1 MYHQPKL
8 DFGESAEVEAAA
20 EKRLRAERAAAF
32 ERAAVSIGIR
42 PGELGYR
49 LAGALGVYVDSPSM
63 RRAGLTG
70 LRWQGTTAELAADP
84 RLAANPDSV
93 ARALRRFVRA
103 GFVSTEVVT
112 DDRGRKSGVCVCLNM
127 RAIHAAAASC
137 RDHRR
142 PVEPPPQP
150 PARVSGAQPGA
161 VSGADAGADP
171 GAVSGAS
178 TPHYIPVLPKPT
190 VNPLPRVSRANSG
203 GAGVVSNQDWPT
215 QDWATIA
222 ERLRAVGLERVR
234 VAIDAALE
242 AGLDPAAVGTLLD
255 EYAANVARLRS
266 PGAILERIRS
276 GCWPVPIRTAADV
289 AAAAQARAAQS
300 QTLAFER
307 ARSEAIRRARAR
319 GEELDDA
326 TADALAA
333 AAIARQHQNPVCTG

>member
-1 MYHQPKL
+1 MYYQPNL

-49 LAGALGVYVDSPSM
+49 LAGALGVFVDSPSM

-112 DDRGRKSGVCVCLNM
+112 DDRGRKCGIRIELNM

-137 RDHRR
+137 RRVC
-142 PVEPPPQP
+142 PSGKAIPPSSPPPV
-150 PARVSGAQPGA
+150 ATGSRVSGA

-171 GAVSGAS
+171 GAVSCAS
-178 TPHYIPVLPKPT
+178 KPHYIPVFPKPT
-190 VNPLPRVSRANSG
+190 VNPPPRVHRANSG
-203 GAGVVSNQDWPT
+203 GAGVVSNQDW
-215 QDWATIA
+215 AAIA
-222 ERLRAVGLERVR
+222 ERLQALGLERVSI
-234 VAIDAALE
+234 AIRAAIE
-242 AGLDPAAVGTLLD
+242 AGLDAAAVGAILD
-255 EYAANVARLRS
+255 DYAANAARMRS

-289 AAAAQARAAQS
+289 AAANRARAVEAE
-300 QTLAFER
+300 TLAFER
-307 ARSEAIRRARAR
+307 ARSEAIRRARTR
-319 GEELDDA
+319 GEVIDDA

-333 AAIARQHQNPVCTG
+333 AAVARQSNPPVCTG

>member
-1 MYHQPKL
+1 MYCQPRL

-63 RRAGLTG
+63 RRAGLSG

-103 GFVSTEVVT
+103 GFISTEVVT
-112 DDRGRKSGVCVCLNM
+112 DDRGRKSGVRIELNM
-127 RAIHAAAASC
+127 RAIQTAAASC

-142 PVEPPPQP
+142 PVEPTPQP

-178 TPHYIPVLPKPT
+178 TPHYIPVFPNTT
-190 VNPLPRVSRANSG
+190 VNPPPRVSRANSG
-203 GAGVVSNQDWPT
+203 GAGVVSN

-242 AGLDPAAVGTLLD
+242 AGLDPAAVGAILD
-255 EYAANVARLRS
+255 EYAANAARMRS

-307 ARSEAIRRARAR
+307 ARSDAIRRARAR

-333 AAIARQHQNPVCTG
+333 AAVARQFQNPVCTG

>member
-1 MYHQPKL
+1 MYSQPKL

-49 LAGALGVYVDSPSM
+49 LAGALGVFVDSPSM

-103 GFVSTEVVT
+103 GFVSTDVVT

-137 RDHRR
+137 RDHCR
-142 PVEPPPQP
+142 PVDSTQQP
-150 PARVSGAQPGA
+150 PASVSGA

-178 TPHYIPVLPKPT
+178 TPHYIPVSPKTT
-190 VNPLPRVSRANSG
+190 VNPPPRVNRANSG
-203 GAGVVSNQDWPT
+203 GAGVVLNS
-215 QDWATIA
+215 DWAA
-222 ERLRAVGLERVR
+222 VGERLRAVGLERVR
-234 VAIDAALE
+234 VAIDAAIE
-242 AGLDPAAVGTLLD
+242 AGLDHSAVGVILD
-255 EYAANVARLRS
+255 DYAVNAARMRS

-276 GCWPVPIRTAADV
+276 GSWPVPIRTAADV
-289 AAAAQARAAQS
+289 AAANRARAVEAE
-300 QTLAFER
+300 TLAFER
-307 ARSEAIRRARAR
+307 ARSDAIRRARAR
-319 GEELDDA
+319 GEVIDDA

-333 AAIARQHQNPVCTG
+333 AAVARQSQTPVCTG